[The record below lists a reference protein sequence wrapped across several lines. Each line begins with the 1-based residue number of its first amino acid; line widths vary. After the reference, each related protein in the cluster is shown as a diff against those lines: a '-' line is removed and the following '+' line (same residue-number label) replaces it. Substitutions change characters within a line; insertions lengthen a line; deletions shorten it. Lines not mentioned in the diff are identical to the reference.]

1 MMTLPEYL
9 EKPFL
14 HIAELEHK
22 PVNKLIEQALT
33 EFLEDYYD
41 VQLAKAA
48 IERLESGESE
58 LLSLEDAER
67 MLHEMDCES

>member
-1 MMTLPEYL
+1 MMTLPEHL
-9 EKPFL
+9 EQPFL

-22 PVNKLIEQALT
+22 PVNTLIEQALT

-67 MLHEMDCES
+67 MLHEMDCAN

>member
-1 MMTLPEYL
+1 MITLPEYL

-41 VQLAKAA
+41 VQLAEQALKE
-48 IERLESGESE
+48 ISE
-58 LLSLEDAER
+58 GKSKVLSLAEAR
-67 MLHEMDCES
+67 QLYDELVG

>member
-1 MMTLPEYL
+1 MITLPEYL
-9 EKPFL
+9 EQPFL

-41 VQLAKAA
+41 VQLAEQALKE
-48 IERLESGESE
+48 INEGKSKV
-58 LLSLEDAER
+58 LSLTEARQLYDE
-67 MLHEMDCES
+67 LVG

>member
-1 MMTLPEYL
+1 MITLPEHL

-22 PVNKLIEQALT
+22 PVNTLIEQALT

-41 VQLAKAA
+41 VQLAEAA
-48 IERLESGESE
+48 IKRLQRGESE
-58 LLSLEDAER
+58 LISLEDAER
-67 MLHEMDCES
+67 MLHEMECEN